1 MRQVGRARECHSDSP
16 RRTWRAVRCVDLRA
30 VNANSFHQA
39 SLALA
44 PVLLPRIA
52 VVALAVGS
60 IGCASDREHW
70 SGGRKYDLL
79 ETEAIHV
86 RRSRQQ
92 LDRTSGELELA
103 WVAVRARDGAPDL
116 EAVVLT
122 VFIDANGDRQV
133 QPAEIVERRETRERA
148 RKVQFSALRYPYSP
162 DAPQRTARLHVTS
175 ALREAWADFALEPD

>member
-1 MRQVGRARECHSDSP
+1 M
-16 RRTWRAVRCVDLRA
+16 
-30 VNANSFHQA
+30 
-39 SLALA
+39 AL
-44 PVLLPRIA
+44 
-52 VVALAVGS
+52 VALAAAS
-60 IGCASDREHW
+60 AGCASDREHW

-79 ETEAIHV
+79 ETETLHV

-92 LDRTSGELELA
+92 LDRTTGDLELG
-103 WVAVRARDGAPDL
+103 WVAVRARDGTPDL

-133 QPAEIVERRETRERA
+133 QPEEIVERRETRERA

-162 DAPQRTARLHVTS
+162 DAPRRTARLHVTS